1 MRCTECRRSVP
12 RAASAATG
20 PVAGLTLSMTDS
32 PSLPGHPAVSPVDAR
47 LLRQVPLFASLPAAD
62 LELLARSLQ
71 ARRLS
76 RGEALVHQGEVLPML
91 GVLVQGRA
99 RVMVE
104 DRRRRR
110 AVLLSTLM
118 PGDAIGE
125 MSMIDGQPHSATV
138 RAETPCEVWLLER
151 AALEACLSRSN
162 AMIYALMCTLVR
174 RLRHAY
180 AHIALLATLDV
191 AGRLA
196 CTLLERGEAG
206 GDGRWRL
213 DGRISRTELALR
225 VGATRERVSR
235 VLAEFERR
243 GHIVAHPDGGW
254 WIEPSLRDIA
264 TQSPSR
270 QRDDAFGEE
279 LGDTE
284 LGEFRDESPDTGP
297 GTEPGPLPRL

>member
-1 MRCTECRRSVP
+1 
-12 RAASAATG
+12 
-20 PVAGLTLSMTDS
+20 MTDFL
-32 PSLPGHPAVSPVDAR
+32 PLPGLPAPSPVDAR
-47 LLRQVPLFASLPAAD
+47 MLRQVPLFAALAPAD
-62 LELLARSLQ
+62 LDLLAATLQ
-71 ARRLS
+71 ARRLL
-76 RGEALVHQGEVLPML
+76 RGEALVQQGEVLPML

-110 AVLLSTLM
+110 AVLLSTLL

-125 MSMIDGQPHSATV
+125 MSLIDGQPHSATV

-151 AALEACLSRSN
+151 AALESCLSRSN

-196 CTLLERGEAG
+196 CTLLERSDVGL
-206 GDGRWRL
+206 DGRRRL
-213 DGRISRTELALR
+213 DGRVSRTELALR

-243 GHIVAHPDGGW
+243 GHVVVHPDGGW
-254 WIEPSLRDIA
+254 WIEPSLQEVA
-264 TQSPSR
+264 TQPPSR
-270 QRDDAFGEE
+270 ARDEGFGEDLGDTDLGE
-279 LGDTE
+279 LGDE
-284 LGEFRDESPDTGP
+284 GPETGP
-297 GTEPGPLPRL
+297 GTEPGRLPGL

>member
-1 MRCTECRRSVP
+1 
-12 RAASAATG
+12 
-20 PVAGLTLSMTDS
+20 
-32 PSLPGHPAVSPVDAR
+32 
-47 LLRQVPLFASLPAAD
+47 
-62 LELLARSLQ
+62 
-71 ARRLS
+71 
-76 RGEALVHQGEVLPML
+76 
-91 GVLVQGRA
+91 
-99 RVMVE
+99 MVE

-110 AVLLSTLM
+110 AVLLSTLL

-125 MSMIDGQPHSATV
+125 MSLIDGQPHSATV

-206 GDGRWRL
+206 EDGRLRL

-243 GHIVAHPDGGW
+243 GHVIPHPDGGW
-254 WIEPSLRDIA
+254 WIEASLREVA
-264 TQSPSR
+264 TQPPTR
-270 QRDDAFGEE
+270 QRDEAFGED

-284 LGEFRDESPDTGP
+284 LGDLGDEAPDTGL
-297 GTEPGPLPRL
+297 GTEPGRLPGL

>member
-1 MRCTECRRSVP
+1 
-12 RAASAATG
+12 
-20 PVAGLTLSMTDS
+20 MTDFL
-32 PSLPGHPAVSPVDAR
+32 PLPGLPAPSPVDAR
-47 LLRQVPLFASLPAAD
+47 MLRQVPLFAALAPAD
-62 LELLARSLQ
+62 LDLLAATLQ
-71 ARRLS
+71 ARRLL

-110 AVLLSTLM
+110 AVLLSTLL

-125 MSMIDGQPHSATV
+125 MSLIDGQPHSATV

-174 RLRHAY
+174 RLRQAH

-196 CTLLERGEAG
+196 CTLLERAEPTP
-206 GDGRWRL
+206 DGQRRL

-243 GHIVAHPDGGW
+243 GHVRAHPDGGW
-254 WIEPSLRDIA
+254 WVEPSLRDVA
-264 TQSPSR
+264 TQAPTRSR
-270 QRDDAFGEE
+270 DEAYGEDLGDTDLGE
-279 LGDTE
+279 LGDEGPQTA
-284 LGEFRDESPDTGP
+284 P
-297 GTEPGPLPRL
+297 GTEPGRLPGL